1 MKKVIIFVIGIFISL
16 ATYSQCNDQ
25 KNEKIGQYWTKEVV
39 TGCTS
44 TPNKLKINVTKCL
57 TSKSVIQVW
66 TKSSWEGKYS
76 TMDYTVE
83 LLIEDNGT
91 TVTVY
96 FLDYTD
102 NWYKSLV
109 HTCIDLQNT
118 KPLKISENQ
127 TQYFPYKEFE
137 HKDVNCENG
146 N

>member
-1 MKKVIIFVIGIFISL
+1 MKKVIIFIVGIFISL
-16 ATYSQCNDQ
+16 MTYSQCNDQ
-25 KNEKIGQYWTKEVV
+25 KSEKTGQYWTREIV

-44 TPNKLKINVTKCL
+44 TPNKLKISVNKCL
-57 TSKSVIQVW
+57 NSKGVIQVW

-76 TMDYTVE
+76 TMDYT
-83 LLIEDNGT
+83 LDLYIEDNGT
-91 TVTVY
+91 KVNIY

-118 KPLKISENQ
+118 KPLKITENQ

-137 HKDVNCENG
+137 HKDVECEN
-146 N
+146 